1 MFGTDRVSSPLII
14 WQLSASDVFDEVFCF
29 YLLLCLQQIVLSLFF
44 FLPTLCGFYISFIRV
59 QAFII
64 FLVLTCKFFLKAV
77 FLIPN
82 SFFPEQQGLYSV

>member
-1 MFGTDRVSSPLII
+1 MFGTDRVSSPLI

-29 YLLLCLQQIVLSLFF
+29 YLLLCLQQIVLSLFFF

>member
-1 MFGTDRVSSPLII
+1 MFLMRFF
-14 WQLSASDVFDEVFCF
+14 VFICF
-29 YLLLCLQQIVLSLFF
+29 YVFSKLFSLSFF